1 MKQLELFAGIGG
13 FGLAGH
19 WAGIETVCQVEIDP
33 FCRRV
38 LEKNFPH
45 AHKHDDIHTFDGR
58 PWRGSV
64 DIVSGGFPCQPYSH
78 AGQRKGNDD
87 DRALWPQ
94 MFRVIREVRP
104 AWVVGENVAG
114 LITMDG
120 GRVFDGI
127 VTDLEDAGYTV
138 EAFVI
143 PACAVGAPHRRDRV
157 WIVAHRNGQWQQQQE
172 GIVGDKRG
180 RLNDGNQ
187 ECLAADAS
195 CRGWRW
201 GAYYEGQ
208 QTAERDEFT
217 SDCVAPSDACGIRL
231 QERHITAVAKNA
243 GFSPRSAFAKWDEH
257 WLPAATRLCG
267 KFNGLSE
274 WMDRN
279 IKEDNAIFSQ
289 KLTGQAMPHL
299 WHHIQQEAIQRAA
312 GGRRAIPDAEDVF
325 AVLWKHFAKSYRQ
338 DSLPFESTEVQSAF
352 LRNVWIGSTP
362 GCPSQGWRYKEQHA
376 GEYSN
381 TLPSLSHEITLEA
394 AAIRRAYGKNRGKR
408 LKALGNAIVPQVA
421 YQIFQAIKSA
431 TNDTP

>member
-45 AHKHDDIHTFDGR
+45 AYRHDDIHTFDGR

-94 MFRVIREVRP
+94 MFRVIREIRP
-104 AWVVGENVAG
+104 TWVVGENVAG

-127 VTDLEDAGYTV
+127 VTDLEDADYTV

-157 WIVAHRNGQWQQQQE
+157 WIVAHRDGQRQQQQE

-180 RLNDGNQ
+180 RTTDGNK
-187 ECLAADAS
+187 ECLTSDAERGGWNGRPPAESRNVFTNRHDGQGEGAGEFAGTAITTADA
-195 CRGWRW
+195 CCGRRN
-201 GAYYEGQ
+201 
-208 QTAERDEFT
+208 QTRTEYN
-217 SDCVAPSDACGIRL
+217 VCGR
-231 QERHITAVAKNA
+231 QSYFDRP
-243 GFSPRSAFAKWDEH
+243 GWDEH
-257 WLPAATRLCG
+257 WLQAATRICRVDDG
-267 KFNGLSE
+267 V
-274 WMDRN
+274 
-279 IKEDNAIFSQ
+279 
-289 KLTGQAMPHL
+289 P
-299 WHHIQQEAIQRAA
+299 
-312 GGRRAIPDAEDVF
+312 RRVD
-325 AVLWKHFAKSYRQ
+325 
-338 DSLPFESTEVQSAF
+338 
-352 LRNVWIGSTP
+352 
-362 GCPSQGWRYKEQHA
+362 
-376 GEYSN
+376 
-381 TLPSLSHEITLEA
+381 
-394 AAIRRAYGKNRGKR
+394 RGKR

>member
-1 MKQLELFAGIGG
+1 MTQLELFAGIGG

-58 PWRGSV
+58 QWRGSV

-87 DRALWPQ
+87 YRALWPQ
-94 MFRVIREVRP
+94 MLRVIREVGP

-114 LITMDG
+114 ILSMDG

-127 VTDLEDAGYTV
+127 LSDLENEGYWNYQNANG
-138 EAFVI
+138 EKKIAPLVI

-157 WIVAHRNGQWQQQQE
+157 WIVAHRDSTRKQQPE
-172 GIVGDKRG
+172 GFIRDERG
-180 RLNDGNQ
+180 RTTDSNK
-187 ECLAADAS
+187 ECL
-195 CRGWRW
+195 
-201 GAYYEGQ
+201 
-208 QTAERDEFT
+208 T
-217 SDCVAPSDACGIRL
+217 SDTCCGRRN
-231 QERHITAVAKNA
+231 QTRTEYNVCGRQSYFDRPDWN
-243 GFSPRSAFAKWDEH
+243 EH
-257 WLPAATRLCG
+257 WLHAATRLCG

-289 KLTGQAMPHL
+289 KLTGQAMPYL

-338 DSLPFESTEVQSAF
+338 DSLPFESAKVQSAF

-408 LKALGNAIVPQVA
+408 IKALGNAIVPQVA
-421 YQIFQAIKSA
+421 YQIFNAIKSF
-431 TNDTP
+431 N

>member
-94 MFRVIREVRP
+94 MLRIVREVGP

-120 GRVFDGI
+120 GRVLDGI
-127 VTDLEDAGYTV
+127 LSDLENEGYWNYQNASG
-138 EAFVI
+138 EKKIAPLVI

-157 WIVAHRNGQWQQQQE
+157 WIVAHRDSERQQQPE
-172 GIVGDKRG
+172 GIIGDKRG

-195 CRGWRW
+195 CRGCRW
-201 GAYYEGQ
+201 GAHYEGQ
-208 QTAERDEFT
+208 QTAKRDGFT
-217 SDCVAPSDACGIRL
+217 SDCVTPSDASCGRRN
-231 QERHITAVAKNA
+231 QTRPAYNVC
-243 GFSPRSAFAKWDEH
+243 GRQSYFDRPGWDEH
-257 WLPAATRLCG
+257 WLQAATRLCRVDDG
-267 KFNGLSE
+267 V
-274 WMDRN
+274 
-279 IKEDNAIFSQ
+279 
-289 KLTGQAMPHL
+289 P
-299 WHHIQQEAIQRAA
+299 
-312 GGRRAIPDAEDVF
+312 RRVD
-325 AVLWKHFAKSYRQ
+325 
-338 DSLPFESTEVQSAF
+338 
-352 LRNVWIGSTP
+352 
-362 GCPSQGWRYKEQHA
+362 
-376 GEYSN
+376 
-381 TLPSLSHEITLEA
+381 
-394 AAIRRAYGKNRGKR
+394 RGKR
-408 LKALGNAIVPQVA
+408 IKALGNAIVPQVA
-421 YQIFQAIKSA
+421 YQIFKAILSKNNLKSCE
-431 TNDTP
+431 

>member
-1 MKQLELFAGIGG
+1 MTQLELFAGIGG

-33 FCRRV
+33 FCQRV

-45 AHKHDDIHTFDGR
+45 AYKHDDIHTFDGR

-104 AWVVGENVAG
+104 TWVVGENVAG

-127 VTDLEDAGYTV
+127 VTDLESIGYSV

-157 WIVAHRNGQWQQQQE
+157 WIVANRDSKLQQQPE
-172 GIVGDKRG
+172 GFVRDERG
-180 RLNDGNQ
+180 RITDGNQ
-187 ECLAADAS
+187 ECPTSDAGRVNWEKRGLRPKSNYVWAADEY
-195 CRGWRW
+195 GN
-201 GAYYEGQ
+201 GH
-208 QTAERDEFT
+208 
-217 SDCVAPSDACGIRL
+217 CG
-231 QERHITAVAKNA
+231 HIWT
-243 GFSPRSAFAKWDEH
+243 EH
-257 WLPAATRLCG
+257 WLQAATRLCRVD
-267 KFNGLSE
+267 NGLPRRV
-274 WMDRN
+274 DR
-279 IKEDNAIFSQ
+279 S
-289 KLTGQAMPHL
+289 
-299 WHHIQQEAIQRAA
+299 
-312 GGRRAIPDAEDVF
+312 
-325 AVLWKHFAKSYRQ
+325 
-338 DSLPFESTEVQSAF
+338 
-352 LRNVWIGSTP
+352 
-362 GCPSQGWRYKEQHA
+362 
-376 GEYSN
+376 
-381 TLPSLSHEITLEA
+381 
-394 AAIRRAYGKNRGKR
+394 KR

-431 TNDTP
+431 N